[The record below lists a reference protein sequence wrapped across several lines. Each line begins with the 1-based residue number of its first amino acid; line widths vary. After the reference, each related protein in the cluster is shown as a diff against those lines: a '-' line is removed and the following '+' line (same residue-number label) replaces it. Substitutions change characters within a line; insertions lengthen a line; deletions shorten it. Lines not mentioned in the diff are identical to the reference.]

1 MAHFLTRN
9 SIDNRLKI
17 SLITTANKLADS
29 AREAIMPLFRTNQ
42 LDTISKETL
51 RFDPVTKA
59 DKLAELAMRKV
70 LKKIRPEDGIIGE
83 EFKNIEGKSGLTWV
97 LDPIDGTRAFVSG
110 TPTWGVLIAL
120 SDTEGPFL
128 GIIDQPYIS
137 ERFIGG
143 LGKAFCTGPTGQT
156 LLKTSIVN
164 NLKDSTLFTTFPE
177 IGDEKDYKGFRSVHD
192 RVKLVR
198 YGMDCYAYGLLAAG
212 QIDLVIE
219 ANLQTYD
226 IQAPIA
232 LIEASGG
239 FVTNWLGTSAHSG
252 GQVVAAANVE
262 LLNEVLPIL
271 KPFAD

>member
-97 LDPIDGTRAFVSG
+97 LDPIDGTKAFISG

-143 LGKAFCTGPTGQT
+143 LGKATCIGPSGKR

-177 IGDEKDYKGFRSVHD
+177 IGGEKDYRGFRAVHD

-212 QIDLVIE
+212 QIELVIE

-232 LIEASGG
+232 VIEASGG
-239 FVTNWLGTSAHSG
+239 VVTNWLGTSAHSG

-271 KPFAD
+271 KPFAN